1 MRVCVR
7 GVIYFINV
15 SIFTIT
21 YVLLKFIIYFILI
34 LFLLILLKKWGF
46 KIQKIQK
53 KRIQKLNKKSEQKEN
68 K

>member
-46 KIQKIQK
+46 KIQNIQK